1 MSDRT
6 LIGTHIMVPLDG
18 SELAERA
25 LPVAT
30 RVASALSATLV
41 LARITLPLTTP
52 PAAWD
57 EMISSHLYQEMI
69 DKAAH
74 DADAYLEGM
83 ARPLR
88 AQGLPVQTI
97 TEQGVAAPTLIDLL
111 ARLQIGLIVM
121 TTHARSGMARFA
133 LGSVADALTRES
145 HVPVLLLRPLIEE
158 QERESLDHALIP
170 LDGSELAEAAL
181 GPAVALAGV
190 LVRSMT
196 LLRVVPKRDG
206 HAALEEMETAER
218 YMAEARTRLK
228 EQVAD
233 QAMVETQVVRG
244 DPSAEIIRRAA
255 SHCDLVIMATHG
267 ATGARRRTFGSVAD
281 RVLHDTGTP
290 LLLICPSQSGQQ
302 AVIAPG

>member
-1 MSDRT
+1 
-6 LIGTHIMVPLDG
+6 MVPLDG

-41 LARITLPLTTP
+41 LARITPPLTTP

-57 EMISSHLYQEMI
+57 EMASTHLYQELI
-69 DKAAH
+69 DKAAQA
-74 DADAYLEGM
+74 ADAYLEEV
-83 ARPLR
+83 AQPLR
-88 AQGLPVQTI
+88 AQGIPVQTI

-111 ARLQIGLIVM
+111 ARLQIGLLVM

-158 QERESLDHALIP
+158 HERGSLDHALIP
-170 LDGSELAEAAL
+170 LDGSKLAEAAL
-181 GPAVALAGV
+181 ELAVALSGV
-190 LVRSMT
+190 LVHRMT
-196 LLRVVPKRDG
+196 LLRVVPTRDG
-206 HAALEEMETAER
+206 HTAFEEMETSER
-218 YMAEARTRLK
+218 YMAEARARVK
-228 EQVAD
+228 EQVTD
-233 QAMVETQVVRG
+233 QATVETQVVRG

-255 SHCDLVIMATHG
+255 SNCDLVIMATHG

-290 LLLICPSQSGQQ
+290 LMLICPSQSGQQ